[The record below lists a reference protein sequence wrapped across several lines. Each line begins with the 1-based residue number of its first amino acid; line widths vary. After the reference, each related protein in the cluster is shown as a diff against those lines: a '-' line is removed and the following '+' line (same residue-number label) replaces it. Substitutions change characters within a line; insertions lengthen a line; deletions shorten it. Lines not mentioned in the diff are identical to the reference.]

1 MADWDFILAPSTVAV
16 EIRLDEVGTLLN
28 SLKMLSAEDFHNGLH
43 EWISRTAQEIGAERL
58 KLNRQLWSVCEHLH
72 ADIQAPSFPEFLQA
86 IKKIPAER
94 VQEYL
99 VEWLREKPNYPSDET
114 LYSSREAYLNYVHA
128 LMSEHYTSKG
138 ETMDLD
144 EWGET
149 WDFFMNPMMVLE
161 LRVNEHLPFMWEN
174 YLKAEWK
181 RVKPMLEEAVDAF
194 STLDYSS
201 MNAFDAIEAVTGR
214 NMRGKDFFEDKLE
227 RADKLV
233 FTPNA
238 HLGPYIS
245 WGESHIQRTF
255 VFFFGARP
263 PKNVKMKSTALSRS
277 ELLVRL
283 NALADETRLKII
295 ELLTQNEEM
304 CAQDFITMLDLSQS
318 SASRH
323 LRQLT
328 ASGYLTERRRDVA
341 KCYTLNPDRIRRH
354 NSRHEG
360 FPPQELNCQTPIRL
374 SAARSDSTPSPFPI
388 AKSRHGERGAN

>member
-43 EWISRTAQEIGAERL
+43 EWIARTAQAIGEDRR
-58 KLNRQLWSVCEHLH
+58 KLNHKLFMLCEHLH
-72 ADIQAPSFPEFLQA
+72 ADIQADSFPEFIKA
-86 IKKIPAER
+86 IKSVKPER
-94 VQEYL
+94 VPQYHL
-99 VEWLREKPNYPSDET
+99 EWMREKPNYPGDEILLSNRQAFLDFIYAT
-114 LYSSREAYLNYVHA
+114 LN
-128 LMSEHYTSKG
+128 EHFQSKG
-138 ETMDLD
+138 ETLDLD

-149 WDFFMNPMMVLE
+149 WDLFTQPKLMLE
-161 LRVNEHLPFMWEN
+161 SAQEHLSFMWDN

-194 STLDYSS
+194 SGLDYSNMS
-201 MNAFDAIEAVTGR
+201 AYEAIEAVTGR
-214 NMRGKDFFEDKLE
+214 NMRGRDFFEEKLE
-227 RADKLV
+227 RMDKLV
-233 FTPNA
+233 FIPNA

-255 VFFFGARP
+255 IFFFGARP
-263 PKNVKMKSTALSRS
+263 PKNAKIKSSALSRS

-328 ASGYLTERRRDVA
+328 ASGYVTERRRDVA
-341 KCYTLNPDRIRRH
+341 KCYTLNPERIEDTVKALKEFLR
-354 NSRHEG
+354 
-360 FPPQELNCQTPIRL
+360 
-374 SAARSDSTPSPFPI
+374 
-388 AKSRHGERGAN
+388 KS